1 MNCSRSE
8 ERLFNNS
15 GDFVDKVLK
24 ILILENHNTEA
35 DLLEHELRR
44 GEILFLSRRAQ
55 TKEDFLRAL
64 KVFTPDFIL
73 SDYKLPLFDGSSAIS
88 IAKEHC
94 PDVLFIFVSGIVEEE
109 LSIEDKRF

>member
-1 MNCSRSE
+1 MNYSRSE
-8 ERLFNNS
+8 ERLFNHS

-24 ILILENHNTEA
+24 ILILENHNTDA
-35 DLLEHELRR
+35 NLIEHELHK

-55 TKEDFLRAL
+55 TKEDFLREL

-94 PDVLFIFVSGIVEEE
+94 PDVLFIFVSGTIEEE

>member
-1 MNCSRSE
+1 MLTNKE
-8 ERLFNNS
+8 L
-15 GDFVDKVLK
+15 KVL
-24 ILILENHNTEA
+24 ILKDQNIDA
-35 DLLEHELRR
+35 ELIERKLYKE
-44 GEILFLSRRAQ
+44 GISFYSKHVE
-55 TKEDFLRAL
+55 TKEDFLREL

>member
-1 MNCSRSE
+1 VLTNKE
-8 ERLFNNS
+8 L
-15 GDFVDKVLK
+15 KVL
-24 ILILENHNTEA
+24 ILKDQNIDA
-35 DLLEHELRR
+35 ELIERKLYKE
-44 GEILFLSRRAQ
+44 GISFYSKHVE
-55 TKEDFLRAL
+55 TKEDFLREL